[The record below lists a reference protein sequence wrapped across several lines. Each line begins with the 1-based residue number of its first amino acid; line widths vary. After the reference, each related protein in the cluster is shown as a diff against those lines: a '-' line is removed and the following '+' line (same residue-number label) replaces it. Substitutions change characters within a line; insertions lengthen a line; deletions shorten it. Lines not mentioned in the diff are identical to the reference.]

1 MSVAVVL
8 GSAFEALPIALEP
21 VDVPTRAG
29 PFRLYRAERGW
40 VCFRHGRP
48 HRWLPNQIPYRAL
61 ALALA
66 EVGVRSLL
74 VTSSVGVLDP
84 SVPLFT
90 PLLVEDLVW
99 LDNRLPD
106 GTAATVWE
114 QPDPEQGHLVV
125 EHGLFSHALGDQLRA
140 LSSELGQPLPEREVV
155 FWYAP
160 GPRTKTK
167 AENRMLRQ
175 LGLQVN
181 SMTLAPE
188 VVLANELG
196 IATAAV
202 VVGHKASQQDS
213 GPLGRAA
220 IAESLVSSR
229 EAVQALALAW
239 LERGEPVENPNPV
252 YRFGR

>member
-1 MSVAVVL
+1 MAVAVVL
-8 GSAFEALPIALEP
+8 GSAFEALPIELEP

-29 PFRLYRAERGW
+29 PYRLYRAERGW

-48 HRWLPNQIPYRAL
+48 HRWLPNHIPYRAF

-66 EVGVRSLL
+66 EVGVQSLL

-84 SVPLFT
+84 QVPLFT
-90 PLLVEDLVW
+90 PLLVADLVW
-99 LDNRLPD
+99 PDNRLPD

-114 QPDPEQGHLVV
+114 SPQPDQGHLVV
-125 EHGLFSHALGDQLRA
+125 EHGLFHAGLGAQLRA
-140 LSSELGQPLPEREVV
+140 LAHELGRPLPDREVV

-160 GPRTKTK
+160 GPRTKTR

-229 EAVQALALAW
+229 EAVQELVLAW
-239 LERGEPVENPNPV
+239 LQRGEPVSNPNPV
-252 YRFGR
+252 YRFER